1 MLRCASLVRW
11 GAAVAV
17 AGWRTA
23 ILALRRWWVLL
34 ATISPLL
41 LVRRLTAI
49 R

>member
-1 MLRCASLVRW
+1 
-11 GAAVAV
+11 
-17 AGWRTA
+17 
-23 ILALRRWWVLL
+23 LRRWWVLL